1 MDHIKGKV
9 IIITGASSG
18 IGQAAA
24 LSLAE
29 KGAMVVLGARRQ
41 DKLEQVT
48 SQIEAAGGQAIYAV
62 TDVTRLKDLENLVEL
77 ARKTY
82 GKLDVIIN
90 NAGIAPLSLLEEL
103 RVEEWDNMI
112 DVNIKGVLYGIAAV
126 LPVFRAQGFGH
137 IINTAS
143 TAGIIINPLSAV
155 YSGTKFAVRAI
166 SEGLRKEAGA
176 NLRVT
181 LITPGIVN
189 TNLVDTITDPGMKTQ
204 IADAMDKIGIS
215 PDAIAQ
221 AMAYA
226 ISQPANVDVSEIIIR
241 PAAQA

>member
-24 LSLAE
+24 LGLAE

-41 DKLEQVT
+41 DKLEQLT
-48 SQIEAAGGQAIYAV
+48 SQIEAAGGRAIYAV
-62 TDVTRLKDLENLVEL
+62 TDVTRLKDLENLVDL

-103 RVEEWDNMI
+103 RVDEWDNMI
-112 DVNIKGVLYGIAAV
+112 DVNIKGVLYGIAAA

-143 TAGIIINPLSAV
+143 TAGLIITPLAAV

-226 ISQPANVDVSEIIIR
+226 ISQPANVDVSEIVIR
-241 PAAQA
+241 PTAQV

>member
-24 LSLAE
+24 LGLAE

-41 DKLEQVT
+41 DKLEQLR
-48 SQIEAAGGQAIYAV
+48 SQITAAGGQAIYAV
-62 TDVTRLKDLENLVEL
+62 TDVTRLQDLENLVML

-82 GKLDVIIN
+82 GKLDVMIN

-103 RVEEWDNMI
+103 RVEDWDNMI
-112 DVNIKGVLYGIAAV
+112 DVNIKGVLYGIAAA

-143 TAGIIINPLSAV
+143 TAGLIITPLSAV

-204 IADAMDKIGIS
+204 IADAMDKIAIS
-215 PDAIAQ
+215 PAAIAQ

-226 ISQPANVDVSEIIIR
+226 ISQPANVDVSEIVIR
-241 PAAQA
+241 PTAQG

>member
-24 LSLAE
+24 LGLAE

-41 DKLEQVT
+41 DKLEQLT

-62 TDVTRLKDLENLVEL
+62 TDVTRLKDLENLVDL

-103 RVEEWDNMI
+103 RVDEWDNMI
-112 DVNIKGVLYGIAAV
+112 DVNIKGVLYGIAAA

-143 TAGIIINPLSAV
+143 TAGLIITPLAAV

-226 ISQPANVDVSEIIIR
+226 ISQPANVDVSEIVIR
-241 PAAQA
+241 PTAQV

>member
-24 LSLAE
+24 LGLAG

-41 DKLEQVT
+41 DKLDQLT

-77 ARKTY
+77 ARRTY

-143 TAGIIINPLSAV
+143 TAGLIINPLSAV

-189 TNLVDTITDPGMKTQ
+189 TNLVDTITDPTMKTQ

-241 PAAQA
+241 PAAQG

>member
-41 DKLEQVT
+41 DKLEQLT

-103 RVEEWDNMI
+103 RVEEWNNMI

-126 LPVFRAQGFGH
+126 LPVFRAQDFGH